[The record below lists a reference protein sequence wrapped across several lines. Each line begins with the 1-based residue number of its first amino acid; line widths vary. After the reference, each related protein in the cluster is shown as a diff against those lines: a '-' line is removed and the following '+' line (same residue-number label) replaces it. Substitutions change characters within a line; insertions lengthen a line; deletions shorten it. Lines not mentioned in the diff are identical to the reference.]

1 MNDTVFNVTIIG
13 AGVIGLAVAEELSAQ
28 YSDVL
33 VVEKNLSYGLETS
46 SRHSGVIHAGIYY
59 TPGFLKAA
67 FCRQGNHL
75 LYEVCKK
82 RNIPH
87 KRLGKLIVATN
98 DDEAHELEQIKKRSE
113 QNKVMDLCFLSQN
126 QIRSLEPGVR
136 AKAALFSPS
145 TGIIDSHR
153 LMQSFYINA
162 ESNNAIIVFNS
173 KITSIYFDN
182 NNYELEIN
190 NDFRFKTRI
199 LINCAGLFADKIS
212 SLIGIDINK
221 QGYCLKYCKGNYF
234 SVSPGPGIRH
244 LVYPVPQKGNEGLGI
259 HATLDLD
266 GRVRF
271 GPDTEYVADL
281 DYSVDSGRKES
292 FFRSIRRYLPGIKK
306 EGLLPEMCGIR
317 PKLQGPGEPY
327 KDFVIKEERK
337 LGYPGLINLIGIE
350 SPGLTSC
357 IPIARY
363 VSSLVQGLGDVQ
375 FD

>member
-1 MNDTVFNVTIIG
+1 MNDTVFNITIIG
-13 AGVIGLAVAEELSAQ
+13 AGVVGLAVAEELSAQ

-33 VVEKNLSYGLETS
+33 VVEKNRSYGLETS

-59 TPGFLKAA
+59 PPGFLKAD
-67 FCRQGNHL
+67 FCRQGNRI

-87 KRLGKLIVATN
+87 KRLGKLIVAAN

-113 QNKVMDLCFLSQN
+113 QNKVTDLCFLSQK
-126 QIRSLEPGVR
+126 QIRALEPEVS

-153 LMQSFYINA
+153 LMQSFYINS
-162 ESNNAIIVFNS
+162 ESSGAIVVFNS
-173 KITSIYFDN
+173 KITNIYFDN

-199 LINCAGLFADKIS
+199 LINCAGLFADKIG
-212 SLIGIDINK
+212 SLAGIDINK
-221 QGYCLKYCKGNYF
+221 EEYCLKYCKGNYF
-234 SVSPGPGIRH
+234 SASPGPGIRH

-266 GRVRF
+266 GHVRF
-271 GPDTEYVADL
+271 GPDTEYVTDL
-281 DYSVDSGRKES
+281 DYSVDNGRSES
-292 FFRSIRRYLPGIKK
+292 FFRSIRRYLPEIKK
-306 EGLLPEMCGIR
+306 EGLRPDMCGIR
-317 PKLQGPGEPY
+317 PKLQGPGETY

-363 VSSLVQGLGDVQ
+363 VSSLVHL
-375 FD
+375 